1 MLTVFANIQIQSII
15 LWISVD
21 CKKGFNQIG
30 HIKIEIWVAVN
41 GVFWN
46 QVNSITG

>member
-1 MLTVFANIQIQSII
+1 MTVFAIM
-15 LWISVD
+15 LISVNKLIEKVD
-21 CKKGFNQIG
+21 LNKKKTKTGQ
-30 HIKIEIWVAVN
+30 IKIEIWVAVN

>member
-1 MLTVFANIQIQSII
+1 MTVFVIM
-15 LWISVD
+15 LISVNKYIEKVD
-21 CKKGFNQIG
+21 LIEEKTIIG